1 MKISYSN
8 FPQNLDED
16 AIRKMFE
23 AFGKVSSFVL
33 KKDKVTKKSLGYG
46 NLEMEDSAGNKA
58 ILDLNLKNMDGKE
71 VSVGNLEE
79 LQAKIHDKKGAG
91 LASNNTGG
99 QKFHGRTQSAGG
111 ASGAVRRGG
120 NRGG

>member
-91 LASNNTGG
+91 LAYNNTGG

-111 ASGAVRRGG
+111 ASGAVRRGV
-120 NRGG
+120 NRGS